1 MIQIIPETRKLF
13 IRSNPDSQDQ
23 FDSMVIAYIIYSGK
37 DLKDAPYEAD
47 GETYVQTLST
57 LDAMEHI
64 QAHAGVDAY
73 MFLQNEEGHEERLS

>member
-13 IRSNPDSQDQ
+13 IRVNPDTQDQ
-23 FDSMVIAYIIYSGK
+23 FDNMVIAYIIYSGK

-47 GETYVQTLST
+47 GDTYVQTFST

-64 QAHAGVDAY
+64 QASAGGDAY
-73 MFLQNEEGHEERLS
+73 MFLRDEEGHEERVS

>member
-1 MIQIIPETRKLF
+1 MRHMKQ
-13 IRSNPDSQDQ
+13 
-23 FDSMVIAYIIYSGK
+23 MVTHM
-37 DLKDAPYEAD
+37 L
-47 GETYVQTLST
+47 QTLST